1 MRRVILGLLALVSV
15 GCGPSGFVSD
25 DFELSAGFETPEF
38 RVRPI
43 TVADAEKDYEAVME
57 SIDVIHSSF
66 LDDSWPAESFT
77 LDQNRRDLGAKERK
91 FERRQSFTYTVVS
104 PDDSRVLGCV
114 YINKGINGPDA
125 AVFMWARPSAND
137 TGLDSRLEAAVRDW
151 MKRDWPFEWVVFPGR
166 TLSVV
171 EPDPQSPREADSDPL
186 LGAYWTG
193 NVGAD
198 EFVFLFASAAQG
210 YEVVVYSLNRGALKT
225 EMPAK
230 EVRVELPEVSLS
242 FPTGAAYRGRLQAQ
256 GDTIDGQL
264 FYGNDD
270 GPQLHL
276 ERVADPLRYPMLP
289 RLSTDPETE
298 EGNHGPPEARRR

>member
-43 TVADAEKDYEAVME
+43 KVADAEKDYEAVME
-57 SIDVIHSSF
+57 SIDVIHSSL
-66 LDDSWPAESFT
+66 LDDRWPTQSFT
-77 LDQNRRDLGAKERK
+77 LDQNRRDLGAKELK

-104 PDDSRVLGCV
+104 PDESRVLGCV
-114 YINKGINGPDA
+114 YVNKGINGPDA
-125 AVFMWARPSAND
+125 AVFIWVRPSAND

-151 MKRDWPFEWVVFPGR
+151 MKRAWPFEWVVFPGR
-166 TLSVV
+166 TLSAV
-171 EPDPQSPREADSDPL
+171 EEDPQTPQGEDSDPL
-186 LGAYWTG
+186 LGAYWAG
-193 NVGAD
+193 GIGAD

-210 YEVVVYSLNRGALKT
+210 YDVMVYSLNRGALQT

-264 FYGNDD
+264 FYGDED
-270 GPQLHL
+270 GPQLLL
-276 ERVADPLRYPMLP
+276 ERVTDPLRYPMLP
-289 RLSTDPETE
+289 RLST
-298 EGNHGPPEARRR
+298 GP